1 MSDRRACTALASAT
15 YVAAACVCTA
25 VTAQAAPPTDWS
37 GRYTVVTFAS
47 DKSGT
52 SVAAR
57 QPEPDFSGQYTFT
70 TSCATTC
77 VATASDGPAPSNPT
91 IPQPSRYTWDG
102 RQWVFN
108 YNWQWECYRGDDVP
122 REYAAARSLVF
133 YSPTLDGSMF
143 GTWRTEILEGLC
155 KGTIVM
161 PVAAYPA

>member
-1 MSDRRACTALASAT
+1 MSARRACAAVVSAIL
-15 YVAAACVCTA
+15 VAAACVCTQA
-25 VTAQAAPPTDWS
+25 TAQAAPTKWS
-37 GRYTVVTFAS
+37 GRYTMVTFAS
-47 DKSGT
+47 SKTGT
-52 SVAAR
+52 SIAAR
-57 QPEPDFSGQYTFT
+57 QSEPNFSGEYTFT
-70 TSCATTC
+70 TSCSSTC

-91 IPQPSRYTWDG
+91 VPQPSRYTWDG
-102 RQWVFN
+102 QQWVFN

-155 KGTIVM
+155 KGTIIM

>member
-1 MSDRRACTALASAT
+1 MSARRARNALASAT
-15 YVAAACVCTA
+15 FVAAACVCA
-25 VTAQAAPPTDWS
+25 DATAQAAPPDWS

-47 DKSGT
+47 DKIGT
-52 SVAAR
+52 SIAAR

-70 TSCATTC
+70 TSCAGTC

-91 IPQPSRYTWDG
+91 IPQPTRYTWNG
-102 RQWVFN
+102 KQWVFN
-108 YNWQWECYRGDDVP
+108 YNWMWECFRGDDVP

-133 YSPTLDGSMF
+133 YAPTSDGSMY
-143 GTWRTEILEGLC
+143 GTWRTEILEGVC